1 MKTSLGPK
9 IVAQPAP
16 VWVIGSYDRKGNPNV
31 MTAAWC
37 GVCCSK
43 PPCLAVS
50 IQTPRYSFPGI
61 TEHNAFTVNIG
72 SVDQVNAVDY
82 FGMVS
87 GSKEDKLKIAGMT
100 PVRGE
105 KVNAPYIEEFPLIV
119 ECKVVAVHEL
129 GVHTQFIG
137 EIMDVKADPSV
148 LNDQGMPD
156 IEKIKPI
163 IFTPGTRAYHTV
175 GDYLGQGF
183 DLGKIFM
190 NK

>member
-9 IVAQPAP
+9 ILAQPSP

-31 MTAAWC
+31 MTSAWC
-37 GVCCSK
+37 GICCSK

-61 TEHNAFTVNIG
+61 MEHKAFTVNIG
-72 SVDQVNAVDY
+72 SVDQINAVDY

-87 GSKEDKLKIAGMT
+87 GSKEDKFKATGLT

-105 KVNAPYIEEFPLIV
+105 KVDAPYIDEFPLIV
-119 ECKVVAVHEL
+119 ECKVVGVNEL
-129 GVHTQFIG
+129 GVHTQFVG

-148 LNDQGMPD
+148 LDGKGTPD
-156 IEKIKPI
+156 IAKVRPFV
-163 IFTPGTRAYHTV
+163 FTPGNRAYHAI

-190 NK
+190 TK